1 VPGTEMDR
9 LIAELYRTPPD
20 IVAEA
25 KKAAATDSK

>member
-1 VPGTEMDR
+1 MDR